1 MDKVKLFW
9 SKTNRWHRGLFI
21 LLLVETRVLPGGQL
35 GFLCNDPALSHPF
48 NGDTISWKWLLA
60 TSIFVPLIVML
71 IVERKYHNEK
81 PSKSKLAVEW
91 FKEYLFGLLVNL
103 LIVQTLKL
111 IVGSPRPHFFD
122 TCSPNEAQTCKESEY
137 VASYTCTKAHWISQS
152 DKSFPSGHTSLAV
165 HAGVFLAYYL
175 YRRTSVT
182 LKVLVF
188 QAVFVSTA
196 VVCSVSRMTDHRH
209 HWWDVLAGAV
219 IAVPVL
225 YYTIHSLCNNF
236 ECSNNSSATENN
248 APISIET
255 KVVNVPLINAKET

>member
-9 SKTNRWHRGLFI
+9 SKTNRWHRGLFV
-21 LLLVETRVLPGGQL
+21 LLLVELRVFPGGQL

-60 TSIFVPLIVML
+60 TSIFLPLIVML

-81 PSKSKLAVEW
+81 PSQSKLAVDW
-91 FKEYLFGLLVNL
+91 FKEYLYGLLLNL
-103 LIVQTLKL
+103 LIVETLKV

-137 VASYTCTKAHWISQS
+137 VPSYTCTKAHWLSQS

-175 YRRTSVT
+175 HRRTSAT
-182 LKVLVF
+182 FKVMVLQV
-188 QAVFVSTA
+188 VFVTTA
-196 VVCSVSRMTDHRH
+196 LVCSVSRMTDHRH
-209 HWWDVLAGAV
+209 HWWDVLAGAL
-219 IAVPVL
+219 IAAPVL
-225 YYTIHSLCNNF
+225 IYTIRYLCNNF
-236 ECSNNSSATENN
+236 ECTSDGTTTEN
-248 APISIET
+248 PISIET
-255 KVVNVPLINAKET
+255 KIVNVPLINAKET